1 MAGKSGAGFVVDISA
16 DIQGL
21 IDRMTVVETES
32 VPFWTAAA
40 LTQTAKDIQAEQV
53 AEMARVFDRPT
64 RFTLNALYV
73 KPATKTE
80 LTALVMFKEGF
91 GSIPAWRYLGPEVE
105 GGTRVH
111 KSYERRLIQVGAMH
125 PNEYAAPGQGVA
137 LDINGNVSGALW
149 QVMMA
154 DIGLMRDPQQNT
166 TAKSRKRAIKNG
178 RGRYF
183 ILRPDWPAAQGFGNL
198 VRNVAPGIYH
208 RTGGGS
214 IVPVIAFVRAPTY
227 GKRLAFY
234 DIAKRVLQARFMVNF
249 RTMRARYPAR

>member
-1 MAGKSGAGFVVDISA
+1 MAGKSGAGFVVDVSA

-21 IDRMTVVETES
+21 IDRMTVTEQDS

-40 LTQTAKDIQAEQV
+40 LTQTAKDIEAEQID
-53 AEMARVFDRPT
+53 EMARVFDRPT

-80 LTALVMFKEGF
+80 LTAVVMFKEGF

-105 GGTRVH
+105 GGARAH
-111 KSYERRLIQVGAMH
+111 KSYERRLIEVGAMRS
-125 PNEYAAPGQGVA
+125 NEYAVPGRGVK
-137 LDINGNVSGALW
+137 LDSYGNVAGSLW

-154 DIGLMRDPQQNT
+154 DMGLMRDAQQNS
-166 TAKSRKRAIKNG
+166 TARSRKRAARKG

-183 ILRPDWPAAQGFGNL
+183 VLRPDGPILPGFANL

-208 RTGGGS
+208 RSGGGS

-234 DIAKRVLQARFMVNF
+234 DIAKRVLQQRFMINF
-249 RTMRARYPAR
+249 RAMSARYPSR